1 MKLSTRLSRAAIR
14 ESWTLRYL
22 TPPEPLDPTW
32 IARAECRGI
41 PADAVSTS
49 LCATCTARLDCLH
62 DAYLIEQDLAL
73 NEIFHVR
80 GGLSAKV
87 RVAALRS
94 QRRPVEMHP
103 LVSSIMAYEDETDA
117 VA

>member
-1 MKLSTRLSRAAIR
+1 MKLSTRLTRAAIR

-32 IARAECRGI
+32 PHRGECLGVPAETVR
-41 PADAVSTS
+41 PS
-49 LCATCTARLDCLH
+49 LCETCTVRLDCLH
-62 DAYLIEQDLAL
+62 DAYVVEADLAL

-87 RVAALRS
+87 RITALRA
-94 QRRPVEMHP
+94 QRRPSVLHP
-103 LVSSIMAYEDETDA
+103 LVAAIMAADDHEEA